1 MLGRLRAFRLGLKE
15 MNYVEGENVAVL
27 YRFASIDRLPELA
40 AELVHHRVA
49 VIVSSAGP
57 AAFAAKAATATIPI
71 VFLVGEDP
79 VKLGLV
85 SSLAWPSG
93 NLTGINLFTAELAAK
108 RLEILRELVPQVAR
122 VAVLVNPADVT
133 TTESALKDAEAAAR
147 AMGLQVHVVNANTS
161 REIDT
166 AFETIARQGTNAVFV
181 SSSPFFIGRR
191 VQLVQLAALN
201 RLPTT
206 YSLRDFAEIGG
217 LMSYGPHIGEAY
229 RQIGVLFVVGGPA
242 DLLSR
247 ANPLPQLTGRVRP
260 DLTRGAAMRLS
271 HQGGCWLAMTD
282 QHDWAEGNREAS

>member
-1 MLGRLRAFRLGLKE
+1 
-15 MNYVEGENVAVL
+15 
-27 YRFASIDRLPELA
+27 
-40 AELVHHRVA
+40 
-49 VIVSSAGP
+49 
-57 AAFAAKAATATIPI
+57 
-71 VFLVGEDP
+71 
-79 VKLGLV
+79 
-85 SSLAWPSG
+85 
-93 NLTGINLFTAELAAK
+93 
-108 RLEILRELVPQVAR
+108 

-229 RQIGVLFVVGGPA
+229 RQIGVYAGRILKGTKPA
-242 DLLSR
+242 DLPVAQASKFELVINAQTAR
-247 ANPLPQLTGRVRP
+247 MLGLNIP
-260 DLTRGAAMRLS
+260 
-271 HQGGCWLAMTD
+271 
-282 QHDWAEGNREAS
+282 EALFAIADEVIE